1 MGERGKQ
8 HHTVAWRCPYCL
20 PPVRV
25 HVVDP
30 SSYTPPY
37 DHALC
42 DALSLG
48 AALLDEARKII
59 AVHDEALRRLG
70 AAEQAPPAAFVIGV
84 TDHAADRL
92 LPPIVEELAR
102 EAPGLEVRFRF
113 GRTAPLNEAVDRGD
127 VDLAVFIAEASA
139 RKGAPVG
146 ALPLV
151 WCAAQGFAPPRD
163 GQAWPLIA
171 IEAPCAIRRR
181 AMDVLSEHGIR
192 TRVVAEAAYLAG
204 VMNAA
209 RAGLGVALL
218 ATAGAPPEGL
228 VELTCLPVA
237 APISLTARTRAG
249 ADERTAQAALHVL
262 QATLAGAAALT
273 DRRSRSV

>member
-1 MGERGKQ
+1 M
-8 HHTVAWRCPYCL
+8 
-20 PPVRV
+20 
-25 HVVDP
+25 
-30 SSYTPPY
+30 
-37 DHALC
+37 
-42 DALSLG
+42 
-48 AALLDEARKII
+48 
-59 AVHDEALRRLG
+59 
-70 AAEQAPPAAFVIGV
+70 
-84 TDHAADRL
+84 
-92 LPPIVEELAR
+92 EELAR